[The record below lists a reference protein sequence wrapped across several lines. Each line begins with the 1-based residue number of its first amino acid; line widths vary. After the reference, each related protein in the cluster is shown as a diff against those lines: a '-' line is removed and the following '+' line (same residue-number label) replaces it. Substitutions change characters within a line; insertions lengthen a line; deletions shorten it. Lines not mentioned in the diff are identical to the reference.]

1 VFGPS
6 VEQRFPWFLISSQ
19 VEIFAPH
26 DLRILIQ
33 LQEMLDDGRTANK
46 DPLDDGVEIADIVVV
61 VVEIAV
67 AVSCASALVER
78 ALQLENRRTDLLH
91 IHRHLCSFQTIK
103 GMAISGQPCVN

>member
-1 VFGPS
+1 
-6 VEQRFPWFLISSQ
+6 
-19 VEIFAPH
+19 
-26 DLRILIQ
+26 
-33 LQEMLDDGRTANK
+33 MLDDRRTANK
-46 DPLDDGVEIADIVVV
+46 EPLDDGVEIADIVVV